1 MQSGSSE
8 TLIGG
13 RCKDWILKQ
22 EWQKSAAGTR
32 QTDGKNLV
40 WFGEIEIKL
49 AKLSKTTFTYPS
61 SC

>member
-1 MQSGSSE
+1 MNGSSE

-13 RCKDWILKQ
+13 RCKDWILKK

-32 QTDGKNLV
+32 QTDGKNFV

-49 AKLSKTTFTYPS
+49 AKFSKTTFTYRS
-61 SC
+61 SS